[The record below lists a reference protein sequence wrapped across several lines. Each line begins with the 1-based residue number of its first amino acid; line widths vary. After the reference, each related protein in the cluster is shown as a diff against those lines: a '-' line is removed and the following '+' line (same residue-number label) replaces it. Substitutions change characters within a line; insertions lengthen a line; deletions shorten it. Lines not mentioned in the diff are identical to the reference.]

1 MRKTVSLL
9 VAAVVTAGVALF
21 GATAPAAAAAGPA
34 VRFYNTQYDAP
45 GKDTRT
51 NAHINKEWISIIND
65 TSSSIQLK
73 GWTIRDK
80 ANHKFTFGTTTI
92 KAHTRLLLL
101 TGKGSPVPNHRYW
114 GSGNY
119 IWNNDGDTAYLRN
132 ASGTLID
139 TCTWGYKSGRTVF
152 TC

>member
-1 MRKTVSLL
+1 VRKTVSLIA
-9 VAAVVTAGVALF
+9 AAVVAAGVALF
-21 GATAPAAAAAGPA
+21 GVTGPAAAAAGPA

-45 GKDTRT
+45 GTDTRT

-132 ASGTLID
+132 PAGATVD
-139 TCTWGYKSGRTVF
+139 TCTWGYKSDRTVF